1 LWAGGLFVVFGL
13 PNDNN
18 SLPGIALFPL
28 ILMNIV
34 KYYRGVGQKTVC
46 LQKPGFLGLFFG

>member
-46 LQKPGFLGLFFG
+46 LQKLGFLGLFFG